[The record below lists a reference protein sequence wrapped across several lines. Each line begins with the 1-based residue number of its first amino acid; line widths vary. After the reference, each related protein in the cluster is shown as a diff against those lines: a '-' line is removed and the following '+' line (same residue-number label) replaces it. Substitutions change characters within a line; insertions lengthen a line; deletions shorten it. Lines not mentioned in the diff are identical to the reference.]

1 MKGLIRALLIGLG
14 LSQAVNA
21 PAGEF
26 QSHQSIL
33 DAARE
38 FLAEQATA
46 THGGGRVEASVGR
59 LDRRLRLKP
68 CSAPLETF
76 LPRGARLKGNT
87 SVGVRCPGQTPW
99 KIYVSG
105 SIKVFGPVVVAAEP
119 LLRGRAIAE
128 AQVKVAERELSG
140 LSYGYFERPDKLE
153 GMLADRAIP
162 AGTVLTP
169 NMLDAPRLVNRGDRV
184 TLLAGGDRIQV
195 RMRGEAMSDG
205 TRGERIR
212 VKALD
217 TQRVI
222 EGWVV
227 SRGVVKVTL

>member
-1 MKGLIRALLIGLG
+1 MKRLIRALLIALG
-14 LSQAVNA
+14 LSQAATA
-21 PAGEF
+21 PAGDF

-33 DAARE
+33 DAARA

-46 THGGGRVEASVGR
+46 THGGRVEASVGR

-68 CSAPLETF
+68 CNAPLETF
-76 LPRGARLKGNT
+76 MPRGARLKGNT

-105 SIKVFGPVVVAAEP
+105 SINVFGKVVVAAEP
-119 LLRGRAIAE
+119 LLRGRAISE
-128 AQVKVAERELSG
+128 AQVKVVERELSG
-140 LSYGYFERPDKLE
+140 LSYGYFERPDKLQ

-169 NMLDAPRLVNRGDRV
+169 NMVDAPQLVNRGDRV
-184 TLLAGGDRIQV
+184 TLLADGDRIQV

-205 TRGERIR
+205 TKGERIR

>member
-1 MKGLIRALLIGLG
+1 MKRLIRALLIGLG
-14 LSQAVNA
+14 LSQAA
-21 PAGEF
+21 TASADEF

-33 DAARE
+33 DAARA

-46 THGGGRVEASVGR
+46 THGGRVEAGVGR

-68 CSAPLETF
+68 CSVPLETF
-76 LPRGARLKGNT
+76 MPRGARLKGNT
-87 SVGVRCPGQTPW
+87 SVGVRCPGETPW

-105 SIKVFGPVVVAAEP
+105 SIKVFGKVVVAAEP
-119 LLRGRAIAE
+119 LLRGSAISE
-128 AQVKVAERELSG
+128 AQVKVVERELSG
-140 LSYGYFERPDKLE
+140 LSYGYFESPDKLR

-162 AGTVLTP
+162 AGSVLTP
-169 NMLDAPRLVNRGDRV
+169 NMVDAPRLVNRGDRV
-184 TLLAGGDRIQV
+184 TLLAGSDRIQV

-205 TRGERIR
+205 TRGQRIR

-217 TQRVI
+217 TKRVI

>member
-1 MKGLIRALLIGLG
+1 MKGQLRALLIGLA
-14 LSQAVNA
+14 LVQAAAVSA
-21 PAGEF
+21 DEF

-33 DAARE
+33 DTARD
-38 FLAEQATA
+38 FLVEQAAAAHT
-46 THGGGRVEASVGR
+46 GRVEAAVGR
-59 LDRRLRLKP
+59 LDRRLRLTP
-68 CSAPLETF
+68 CGEPLQAF

-87 SVGVRCPGQTPW
+87 SVGIRCPGPSEW

-105 SIKVFGPVVVAAEP
+105 NIKVFGQVVVAAEP
-119 LLRGRAIAE
+119 LLRGRPIRRE
-128 AQVKVAERELSG
+128 QLKVVERELSG
-140 LSYGYFERPDKLE
+140 LSYGYFERPDRLQ
-153 GMLADRAIP
+153 GMLADRPIP

-169 NMLDAPRLVNRGDRV
+169 NQVEAPRLIRRGDRV
-184 TLLAGGDRIQV
+184 TLLAGGDRIEV

-217 TQRVI
+217 SQRVI